1 MLAAARRQVGV
12 HSDDGDDYGILIY
25 TRPVMERPAA
35 TESSTERSRQSLGK
49 ELEEVL
55 RRGGLAL
62 VLRLRGGRGV
72 AVWAPYHQ
80 RPAQYQPRA
89 DADRAARANILAAW
103 RAAGA
108 PRLNAAAGAVAGG
121 AVAGGAVAADALV
134 VWDAGDAAGA
144 AAAGGAAAGG
154 DEAAANDAPGDE
166 ATWDALVVW
175 DAGDAAGAAAAG
187 RASTPVAELMND
199 AMSARNSRAARASTS
214 SERAQRDAQR
224 QDRDVQRAALQAE
237 KRQKRH
243 EQQQSHNGLQFNLVQ
258 DRDGQPVHVTLTTP
272 EGRLTLP
279 TWSLVEKLL
288 KEHPSLAG
296 NTKYKRF
303 LTLSGHAFFADAVEK
318 FDAAELVEH
327 MREWQVHMMSRFEC
341 LTNPGAGSS
350 TDAPLILH

>member
-121 AVAGGAVAADALV
+121 AVAA
-134 VWDAGDAAGA
+134 
-144 AAAGGAAAGG
+144 
-154 DEAAANDAPGDE
+154 
-166 ATWDALVVW
+166 DALVVW